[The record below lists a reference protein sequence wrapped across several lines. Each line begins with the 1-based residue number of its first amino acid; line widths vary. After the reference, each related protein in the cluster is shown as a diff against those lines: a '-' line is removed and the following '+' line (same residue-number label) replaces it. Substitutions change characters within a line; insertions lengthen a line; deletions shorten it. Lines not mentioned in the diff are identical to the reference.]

1 MSTPS
6 AGAPENSR
14 ARPLAPPSPR
24 TPTTTPG
31 APHTP
36 CSASD
41 ASNHVPRLIWVFFP
55 STLRPL
61 CGSQV
66 GARCRLRSPFV
77 SWWKVVWHS
86 LVDCD
91 VFVCLMIGLFVYLAV
106 CLLTYL
112 FSRQLSTFCTISL
125 FPFYLL
131 FFIYLSARLRFSSL
145 SSFSHF
151 PFFHGFYS
159 IILHLLSSSFSIYS
173 SNYSFFLSFFS
184 FFYLLH
190 LPFSLFPQLPCLPLA
205 AAGWRRPCECVP
217 SVRGAT
223 ASVSVPWRSALTL
236 EQHLPSS
243 VVWGRREMVS
253 FTLLVFSFF
262 FLVRVVVYLF
272 VFV

>member
-1 MSTPS
+1 
-6 AGAPENSR
+6 
-14 ARPLAPPSPR
+14 
-24 TPTTTPG
+24 
-31 APHTP
+31 
-36 CSASD
+36 
-41 ASNHVPRLIWVFFP
+41 
-55 STLRPL
+55 
-61 CGSQV
+61 
-66 GARCRLRSPFV
+66 
-77 SWWKVVWHS
+77 
-86 LVDCD
+86 
-91 VFVCLMIGLFVYLAV
+91 MIGLFVYLAV

-223 ASVSVPWRSALTL
+223 ASVSVPWRGQRVRDTHTSISTYPRAWFGGVERWYRLHCL
-236 EQHLPSS
+236 CFL
-243 VVWGRREMVS
+243 
-253 FTLLVFSFF
+253 FF
-262 FLVRVVVYLF
+262 FSSRSCLF
-272 VFV
+272 VCFCLIEFFGGFKRCWAWFVGG